1 MKKCIHVIFQKRF
14 VKPLQNQRNRTL
26 VTVETHFQAFL
37 SIVDQIFLI
46 YNWNT
51 FELMTQVR
59 VQLGHIVKQQHLVVI
74 SSD

>member
-1 MKKCIHVIFQKRF
+1 MKKSIHVIFQKRL

-26 VTVETHFQAFL
+26 VTVKTHFQAFL
-37 SIVDQIFLI
+37 SIVDQIFLR

-51 FELMTQVR
+51 FELMTQVG
-59 VQLGHIVKQQHLVVI
+59 VQLRHIVKQQHLVVI